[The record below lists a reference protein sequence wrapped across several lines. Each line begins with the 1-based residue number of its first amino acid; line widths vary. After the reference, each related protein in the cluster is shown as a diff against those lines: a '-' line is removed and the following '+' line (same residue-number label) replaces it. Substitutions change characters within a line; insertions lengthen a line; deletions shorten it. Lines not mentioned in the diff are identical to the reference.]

1 MIVRRLA
8 RRVAGASVAPF
19 VAGVGVVAAGPPL
32 IEATAHSLAC
42 RGGCNSGSG
51 TACSS
56 TRPESARPSC
66 AHDGRCSAESIAV
79 VRAADQNRHAGR
91 GAHQRRFRSRKALSR
106 EIASDRRLS
115 GLERRRLGPGDCA
128 VEFELTEGAQLYLL
142 NSEGLRAQS
151 FRSRSTANV
160 YLPRGAG
167 GDGNCVRTLRLCPL
181 AGEAR
186 RVRYE

>member
-1 MIVRRLA
+1 M
-8 RRVAGASVAPF
+8 
-19 VAGVGVVAAGPPL
+19 
-32 IEATAHSLAC
+32 
-42 RGGCNSGSG
+42 
-51 TACSS
+51 
-56 TRPESARPSC
+56 
-66 AHDGRCSAESIAV
+66 

-106 EIASDRRLS
+106 ETASDRRLS

-160 YLPRGAG
+160 YLPREREGRAG
-167 GDGNCVRTLRLCPL
+167 METACGRLRLCPL